1 MRKADVRG
9 GRRPSRDG
17 LVELRDG
24 FCSCPR
30 LTLGKPLGEGCFGQV
45 VMADAVGIDKEKPNK
60 PLTVAVK
67 MLKGSSPRCRSRSAG
82 RLVLNRVLVLLS
94 DDATDKDLSDL
105 VSEMEMMKM
114 IGKHKNIINLLGACT
129 QDGEA
134 AHPGANAPPP
144 VPPRTL

>member
-1 MRKADVRG
+1 
-9 GRRPSRDG
+9 
-17 LVELRDG
+17 
-24 FCSCPR
+24 
-30 LTLGKPLGEGCFGQV
+30 
-45 VMADAVGIDKEKPNK
+45 MADAVGIDKEKPNK

-67 MLKGSSPRCRSRSAG
+67 MLKGSCGLTAARRVSVLAGKRCPSCFLA
-82 RLVLNRVLVLLS
+82 

-134 AHPGANAPPP
+134 AAPQRLCLRLNGALTAGVCLLQVPSMSWWNTPPKA
-144 VPPRTL
+144 T